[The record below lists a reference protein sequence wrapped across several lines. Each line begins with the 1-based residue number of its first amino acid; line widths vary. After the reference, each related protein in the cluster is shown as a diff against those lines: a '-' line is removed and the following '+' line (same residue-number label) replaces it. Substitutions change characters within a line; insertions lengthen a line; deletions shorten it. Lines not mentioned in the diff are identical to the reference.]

1 VLFAERP
8 TGEAEATL
16 PAIATM
22 GLLVSGL
29 EPGASYEAQLT
40 SGFAPGS
47 PAWSATAETTD
58 DGTLRVAW
66 NVRQESR
73 LRLRRLR

>member
-1 VLFAERP
+1 M
-8 TGEAEATL
+8 TGLAPRA
-16 PAIATM
+16 A
-22 GLLVSGL
+22 
-29 EPGASYEAQLT
+29 YEAQLT

-47 PAWSATAETTD
+47 PVWSAPAETTD

-66 NVRQESR
+66 DVRQEAR